1 MIAKAFE
8 SLNPK
13 QQNFVLGYIKT
24 GEQGLAYA
32 RAYNGNDDVTGAVSA
47 SASRLLNN
55 AKIKTAIEEKK
66 RELDNPKI
74 ADISQILE
82 TLTELMNDTKSYP
95 RDRARAADLLLK
107 ASGAYID
114 RQEVKQDTT
123 ISVQVGENAKE
134 WAE

>member
-8 SLNPK
+8 SLTPK
-13 QQNFVLGYIKT
+13 QQNFVLEYIKT
-24 GEQGLAYA
+24 GNQSLAYS
-32 RAYNGNDDVTGAVSA
+32 RAYGVENNNSCRSSA
-47 SASRLLNN
+47 ALLITKEN
-55 AKIKTAIEEKK
+55 IKKAIEEKK